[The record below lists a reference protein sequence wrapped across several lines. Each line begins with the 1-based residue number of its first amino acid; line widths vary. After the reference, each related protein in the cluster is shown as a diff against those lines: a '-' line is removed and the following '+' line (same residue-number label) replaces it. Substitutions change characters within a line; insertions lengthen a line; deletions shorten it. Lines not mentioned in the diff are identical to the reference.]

1 MKKKVVLSD
10 GLGNQLFQVSFAY
23 FLIRS
28 GYKVELDRFK
38 IKHSDYAI
46 TDLFDVKITVKDSKI
61 KRLVF
66 KLNLILK
73 FKFKSNF
80 KIPKSKN
87 TFVQKTPFDIKID
100 YDKKIFE
107 GYFQN
112 KKYILKCQDLIQH
125 LAPIDTSI
133 FYKEF
138 LKGITE
144 KSCAI
149 HIRGGDYKSAGF
161 YILGSSYYSKAIKEM
176 DSLGINK
183 YYIFSSDNEFA
194 QSIINGINSNSKFI
208 FFKHPN
214 QLDYEEL
221 HIMSKFKNIIIANST
236 FSLWSAYLGCKKNVI
251 CPSQWI
257 YQEFNPENT
266 LYLENWNIL

>member
-1 MKKKVVLSD
+1 MKKKVILSD

-23 FLIRS
+23 FLIQS

-38 IKHSDYAI
+38 IKSGDAAI
-46 TDLFDVKITVKDSKI
+46 TDFYDIKITVKDSKI

-80 KIPKSKN
+80 NIPKSKN
-87 TFVQKTPFDIKID
+87 TFVQKTPFDVQID
-100 YDKKIFE
+100 YNKKIFE

-112 KKYILKCQDLIQH
+112 KKYIQLCQDHIQH
-125 LAPIDTSI
+125 LVPFDTSI
-133 FYKEF
+133 FFKEF
-138 LKGITE
+138 VNRITE

-149 HIRGGDYKSAGF
+149 HFRGGDYKSAGF
-161 YILGSSYYSKAIKEM
+161 HILGSSYYSKAIIEM
-176 DSLGINK
+176 DNLGIDE
-183 YYIFSSDNEFA
+183 YYIFSSDDKFA
-194 QSIINGINSNSKFI
+194 KSIIDGINSNSKFM

-221 HIMSKFKNIIIANST
+221 YIMSKFKNIIIANST
-236 FSLWSAYLGCKKNVI
+236 FSLWSAYMGRNKKVI
-251 CPSQWI
+251 CPSRWI
-257 YQEFNPENT
+257 NHEFNPENT
-266 LYLENWNIL
+266 LYLENWKIL